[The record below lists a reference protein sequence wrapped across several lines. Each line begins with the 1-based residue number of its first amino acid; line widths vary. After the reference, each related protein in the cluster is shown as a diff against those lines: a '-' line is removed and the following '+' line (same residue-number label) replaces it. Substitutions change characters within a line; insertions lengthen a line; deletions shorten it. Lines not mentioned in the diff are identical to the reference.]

1 MAMSRTHE
9 VAAIAALSACAL
21 TLCMG
26 LGSRNRATEADPAV
40 ALVRLSAALAVA
52 GLERREDVVIEMNER
67 EVAYGFSRRGCDG
80 LLLVTVL
87 PRTAQGWAHV
97 APRLDLSAF
106 DVAYLYDGMRYA
118 RVPRLE
124 RLGDRLLSELGPA
137 AAETLPR
144 LTAVAEAG
152 DCGLARSAVAVLEA
166 FSRGQ
171 TGTADQA
178 GAGLDTGE
186 GSV

>member
-1 MAMSRTHE
+1 MSRIHE
-9 VAAIAALSACAL
+9 VAAIAALSAAAL
-21 TLCMG
+21 ALCMG
-26 LGSRNRATEADPAV
+26 LGSPNRATEEDPAA
-40 ALVRLSAALAVA
+40 ALPRLSAALAAA
-52 GLERREDVVIEMNER
+52 GLERRDDVLIEMNER
-67 EVAYGFSRRGCDG
+67 EVAHGFSRRGCDG

-106 DVAYLYDGMRYA
+106 DVVYLYDGMRHA

-137 AAETLPR
+137 ADATLPR

-152 DCGLARSAVAVLEA
+152 DCGLALSAAAVLEA
-166 FSRGQ
+166 FSRTQ
-171 TGTADQA
+171 TGTGDQG
-178 GAGLDTGE
+178 GAKLDTVE